1 MKIPSIIKTPKH
13 NRFNFEPRHYDP
25 VKEEIEEKFRAYKA
39 NKDLNKNERSTSNI
53 SAAFSK
59 RQRKNSQASA
69 IQLIIAI
76 VLMVTCVGWLFL
88 AIKYSMAI
96 FYSLPYT
103 FIGESKIEGPRV
115 NAGYYKTITGF
126 YC

>member
-76 VLMVTCVGWLFL
+76 VLMVTCVGWLF
-88 AIKYSMAI
+88 YGNQI
-96 FYSLPYT
+96 FY
-103 FIGESKIEGPRV
+103 
-115 NAGYYKTITGF
+115 GYLLLAPIYF
-126 YC
+126 YWRIKNRGAKS